1 MSDRLEETKPDI
13 KLIRALQAD
22 FKALY
27 QPKYTANHKTK
38 QMLINIELGIMQLK
52 NLQSYIDSKIIEARG
67 GLETPSDT
75 ASVGGN
81 QVADPI
87 LVSELFRMVYQWGR
101 VGVVVDSSAPAF
113 QEQLKEVIGSL
124 K

>member
-52 NLQSYIDSKIIEARG
+52 NLQSYIDSKIIEE
-67 GLETPSDT
+67 LEKVISKLGKDHT
-75 ASVGGN
+75 
-81 QVADPI
+81 
-87 LVSELFRMVYQWGR
+87 
-101 VGVVVDSSAPAF
+101 
-113 QEQLKEVIGSL
+113 VIGTGNFDDEPIFDPAQIGEIVMDLEDRIAEL
-124 K
+124 KGKL

>member
-52 NLQSYIDSKIIEARG
+52 NLQSYIDSKIIEELEKILEAG
-67 GLETPSDT
+67 GGKTWDSQM
-75 ASVGGN
+75 ANAVGM
-81 QVADPI
+81 VAK
-87 LVSELFRMVYQWGR
+87 RYN
-101 VGVVVDSSAPAF
+101 
-113 QEQLKEVIGSL
+113 QLKGVKDDG
-124 K
+124 